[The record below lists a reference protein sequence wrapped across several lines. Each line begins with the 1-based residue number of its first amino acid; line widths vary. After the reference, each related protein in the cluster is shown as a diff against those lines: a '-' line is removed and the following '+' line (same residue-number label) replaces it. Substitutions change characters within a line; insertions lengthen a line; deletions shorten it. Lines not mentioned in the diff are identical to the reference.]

1 MFDFPPRSL
10 AARTFITVELT
21 QHEVHR
27 LIQVLEAEANRAAD
41 NADQVAFADYLF
53 QQAAALRGALR

>member
-10 AARTFITVELT
+10 ATRTLITVELT

-27 LIQVLEAEANRAAD
+27 LIQVLDGRS
-41 NADQVAFADYLF
+41 
-53 QQAAALRGALR
+53 